1 MIVTEEEKARLLLIA
16 AIEGNS
22 KYWSSELS
30 THGAAELVDRLKS
43 LHYAGGRH
51 AGEKIS
57 QRLSEISVESLIDQ
71 LEGTFFLTPE
81 SEDWPLQLN
90 DLGAPPFGLIG
101 LGNREILQ
109 GADRSI
115 GIVGTRNPTQYGS
128 RVASEFAATLV
139 DQGWLI
145 TSGGAFGID
154 SAAHR
159 GALAVEGDTIAILGG
174 GVRSIFPSGND
185 RLFSEIATHGLLLSE
200 VLPSVPAAP
209 HRFLIRNRLI
219 AALSRGV
226 LVVEAAHRSGS
237 LRTARDAAELM
248 RPVMAV
254 PGLITSPSSEGC
266 HRLINER
273 KAELVSS
280 VQEIVEFLSPL

>member
-1 MIVTEEEKARLLLIA
+1 MTTEVERARLLLIA

-22 KYWSSELS
+22 KYWSEELARF
-30 THGAAELVDRLKS
+30 GPVELIDRLQS
-43 LHYAGGRH
+43 RHYDGGRH
-51 AGEKIS
+51 AGEKIAA
-57 QRLSEISVESLIDQ
+57 RLSELSIESLIDQ

-81 SEDWPLQLN
+81 SQDWPTQLN
-90 DLGAPPFGLIG
+90 DLAAPPFGLIG
-101 LGNREILQ
+101 LGSREILQ
-109 GADRSI
+109 SAVQSI
-115 GIVGTRNPTQYGS
+115 GIVGTRNPTHYGS
-128 RVASEFAATLV
+128 RIASEFAAALG

-159 GALAVEGDTIAILGG
+159 GALAVEADTIAILGG

-185 RLFSEIATHGLLLSE
+185 RLFTEIATHGLLLSE
-200 VLPSVPAAP
+200 VLPHVPAVP

-219 AALSRGV
+219 AALSKGV

-237 LRTARDAAELM
+237 LRTARDAAELL

-266 HRLINER
+266 HRLITER
-273 KAELVSS
+273 RAELVSS
-280 VQEIVEFLSPL
+280 VQEIVELISPL